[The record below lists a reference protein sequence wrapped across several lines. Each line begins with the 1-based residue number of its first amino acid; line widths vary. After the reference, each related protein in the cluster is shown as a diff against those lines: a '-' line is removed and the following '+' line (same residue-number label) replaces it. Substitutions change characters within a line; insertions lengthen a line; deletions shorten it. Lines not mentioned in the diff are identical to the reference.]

1 MKDLEKDEMI
11 DVLKKTPDGVLAL
24 SDGAQPYC
32 IPFGFVYVRGEVYLS
47 MFATGRKW
55 ELLQKNPRA
64 CFNVYCWNDGRTE
77 WRSVV
82 IDGDIEQ
89 VHDLDSIEAVVKAN
103 IEKMGLDPVGYL
115 PKRMEYYKKNLDNP
129 KALKTFRIKTR
140 SMGGRTMHTLLGS

>member
-1 MKDLEKDEMI
+1 MKDLQRDEI
-11 DVLKKTPDGVLAL
+11 IGVLMKTPDGVLAL

-32 IPFGFVYVRGEVYLS
+32 IPFGFVYVRDEVYFT

-55 ELLQKNPRA
+55 EVLQKNPKA
-64 CFNVYCWNDGRTE
+64 CFNVYCWNDDHTE

-89 VHDLDSIEAVVKAN
+89 VHDLEAIEAVVKAN
-103 IEKMGLDPVGYL
+103 IEKMGLDPVEYL

-129 KALKTFRIKTR
+129 KALKTFRIKTEA
-140 SMGGRTMHTLLGS
+140 MGGRKMNTLLGH